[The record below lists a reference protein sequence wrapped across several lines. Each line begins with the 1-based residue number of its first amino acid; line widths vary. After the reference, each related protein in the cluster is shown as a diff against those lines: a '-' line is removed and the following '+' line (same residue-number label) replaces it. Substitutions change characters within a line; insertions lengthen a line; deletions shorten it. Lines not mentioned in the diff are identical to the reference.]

1 MEIIK
6 FLPNRVLRLY
16 RGGSGLD
23 RLGGRTDGADTRFP
37 EDWIASCIEGNGRA
51 YHSPGHGLSKVIF
64 DNKEW
69 LFADLLKAYP
79 LELLGQ
85 KHVARY
91 GAVPAVL
98 VKLLDSAEQLPLQ
111 VHPTRE
117 QAKKLLNSDYGKTEA
132 WIVLATRKVNGE
144 EPYLLAGF
152 NHNLDKEVFLSEC
165 RAGKLDRAKSMLHQ
179 LSVEP
184 GDVVLIRGGLP
195 HAIGPGITMVEI
207 MEPSDWV
214 VVPEVNCCGVAL
226 TESQRFMGLDP
237 ATALEIFDD
246 TPVSADE
253 ARERY
258 LLPRKTVERT
268 GGGCLQTLISPRDC
282 ELFSAEEL
290 TVDGSYRLD
299 NPSFAIGVV
308 TAGKLDF
315 DKVTVSAGGGLFVPF
330 ITKQL
335 KITGTGNVILI
346 RPPQNN

>member
-1 MEIIK
+1 MEILK

-51 YHSPGHGLSKVIF
+51 YHSPGHGLSKVDF
-64 DNKEW
+64 GGKER
-69 LFADLLKAYP
+69 LFADLLKAHP
-79 LELLGQ
+79 LELLGER
-85 KHVARY
+85 HVARY

-111 VHPTRE
+111 VHPTRA

-132 WIVLATRKVNGE
+132 WIVLATREVNGE
-144 EPYLLAGF
+144 KPYLLAGF
-152 NHNLDKEVFLSEC
+152 NHSLDKEVFRREC
-165 RAGKLDRAKSMLHQ
+165 REGKLDRAAAMLHK
-179 LSVEP
+179 LSVKP

-226 TESQRFMGLDP
+226 SESQRFMGLDP
-237 ATALEIFDD
+237 ETALDIFDY
-246 TPVSADE
+246 TPVSPEE
-253 ARERY
+253 ARLRY
-258 LLPRKTVERT
+258 LLGRTTLDRT
-268 GGGCLQTLISPRDC
+268 GGGCLQTLISSRDC
-282 ELFSAEEL
+282 ELFSACEL
-290 TVDGSYRLD
+290 TVDGSYRWD
-299 NPSFAIGVV
+299 KSSFAIGVV

-315 DKVTVSAGGGLFVPF
+315 DGVTVGAGGSFFVPF
-330 ITKQL
+330 IIKQL
-335 KITGTGNVILI
+335 KISGTGKVILI